1 MMIFFI
7 SSHCKKFTLTLY
19 TEYLWSLV
27 QLIIHKTLMDTTA
40 GMNTLISKEEKI
52 TKKEEKDHVI

>member
-1 MMIFFI
+1 
-7 SSHCKKFTLTLY
+7 
-19 TEYLWSLV
+19 
-27 QLIIHKTLMDTTA
+27 MDTTA